1 MVIAKSSN
9 ATKIFH
15 CRMKGMI
22 RVDIQATF
30 GNIEF
35 FFLAV
40 ALLGMTG
47 VNHMS
52 QITSCHI
59 QIAV

>member
-1 MVIAKSSN
+1 MMAIAKSSN
-9 ATKIFH
+9 ATKISH
-15 CRMKGMI
+15 CRMKGVI

-30 GNIEF
+30 GNIE

-52 QITSCHI
+52 QITCCHI